1 MIPNQLQIG
10 RLAQQYQTNR
20 DLITNLSS
28 VLNLD
33 EVERILIMKPG
44 NLSKTVRVNLL
55 KTTRKTAI
63 SRLLKEGIRSKSLDF
78 VEEGLVI
85 QSGWNK
91 IGNSQTYL
99 RGEIMPQGLGSML
112 AVQALN
118 PQPGEMVLDMAAAP
132 GGKSCFIGERLA
144 GEGIIISNDYS
155 KKRSAALI
163 SNLSRHGITHSV
175 VTMQDGMTIQTPP
188 LDRVLL
194 DAPCTGEGLL
204 VSQPMRRKSKTII
217 NNYQLQKVQISLLK
231 RAISLLKPG
240 GRCVYSTCSITT
252 PENEEVIAEVLD
264 KVEIVEQEIPG
275 IPGQDTIHPD
285 LERARRLLPSIHG
298 CDGFFI
304 VTLEKR

>member
-1 MIPNQLQIG
+1 
-10 RLAQQYQTNR
+10 
-20 DLITNLSS
+20 
-28 VLNLD
+28 
-33 EVERILIMKPG
+33 MKPG

-55 KTTRKTAI
+55 KITRKTAI
-63 SRLLKEGIRSKSLDF
+63 SRLSKEGIRSKSLDF
-78 VEEGLVI
+78 IEEGLVI
-85 QSGWNK
+85 QSGWSK
-91 IGNSQTYL
+91 VGNSQVYL

-112 AVQALN
+112 AVQALD
-118 PQPGEMVLDMAAAP
+118 PQPGEVILDMTAAP

-144 GEGIIISNDYS
+144 GKGIIISNDSS
-155 KKRSAALI
+155 KKRNSALI
-163 SNLSRHGITHSV
+163 SNLSRHGITNSV

-194 DAPCTGEGLL
+194 DAPCTGEGLI
-204 VSQPMRRKSKTII
+204 VSQPIRRKSKSILD
-217 NNYQLQKVQISLLK
+217 NYQLQKVQISLLK

-252 PENEEVIAEVLD
+252 PENEEVIATVLD
-264 KVEIVEQEIPG
+264 KVEIIEQNIPG

-285 LERARRLLPSIHG
+285 LEKARRLLPSIHG